1 MYRRILVAVDGS
13 KASEAALKGALDL
26 AKAQSAEMRLL
37 HVIDSPYAYPE
48 ALYAELSTDI
58 EALRRAWH
66 RAGQAVLDRAT
77 ALARDAEV
85 RAETALL
92 EMDGRRISRV
102 IVDEAKRW
110 HADLIVVATY
120 GRHEEVLL
128 GSVAEDVARTA
139 SVSVLL
145 VRSQ

>member
-26 AKAQSAEMRLL
+26 AKAWSAEVRLL

-48 ALYAELSTDI
+48 ALYAELSTDV
-58 EALRRAWH
+58 EALGRVWR
-66 RAGQAVLDRAT
+66 RAGQIVLDRAT
-77 ALARDAEV
+77 ALARDANV
-85 RAETALL
+85 KAEAALL
-92 EMDGRRISRV
+92 DMNGRRISSV
-102 IVDEAKRW
+102 IADEAKRW

-128 GSVAEDVARTA
+128 GSVAEGVARTA

-145 VRSQ
+145 VRDQ